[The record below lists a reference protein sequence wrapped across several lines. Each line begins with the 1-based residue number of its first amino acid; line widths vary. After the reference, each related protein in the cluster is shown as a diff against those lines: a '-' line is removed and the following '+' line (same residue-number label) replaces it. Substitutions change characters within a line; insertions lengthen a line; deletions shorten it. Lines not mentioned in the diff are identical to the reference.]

1 MDLIKSPL
9 HSKYIELNAKLT
21 DFAGWEMPISFSGLI
36 DEHNAV
42 RNSAGVFDISHMGV
56 ISIKGVNPKEYLQKF
71 FPTNLFSISVGQSC
85 YSLMLNE
92 TGGVIDDLII
102 YDLGLQEKDLSEVLL
117 IVNASRYKID
127 LEWLENNLKNNNLEI
142 TNAKKGK
149 VLIALQGKESFNY
162 FEKWSNYTI
171 SHLPYFGC
179 EYLNLKDHPPKDKI
193 FISKTG
199 YTGENGLEILLP
211 IALGINLWNFL
222 INHQVKPCGL
232 GARDTL
238 RLEAGLHL
246 YGQELNENTTPYE
259 AGLGW
264 LINLENNYYF
274 YGRKALEKQ
283 SILGIRKKL
292 VGIEIKGK
300 AIARKGYKIF
310 IDNQQIGEVTSGSWS
325 PSLKK
330 PIALAYIN
338 YEYAKINTN
347 VDIIIRGEKFNGII
361 SKRCFYKKNN

>member
-1 MDLIKSPL
+1 MNVSIEKASKIAVMIKPRIEKLI
-9 HSKYIELNAKLT
+9 
-21 DFAGWEMPISFSGLI
+21 GL
-36 DEHNAV
+36 
-42 RNSAGVFDISHMGV
+42 
-56 ISIKGVNPKEYLQKF
+56 
-71 FPTNLFSISVGQSC
+71 
-85 YSLMLNE
+85 
-92 TGGVIDDLII
+92 
-102 YDLGLQEKDLSEVLL
+102 
-117 IVNASRYKID
+117 
-127 LEWLENNLKNNNLEI
+127 
-142 TNAKKGK
+142 
-149 VLIALQGKESFNY
+149 KESFNY
-162 FEKWSNYTI
+162 FEQWSNYSI
-171 SHLPYFGC
+171 SHLPNFGC
-179 EYLNLKDHPPKDKI
+179 EYLKLKDDTLKNKI

-211 IALGINLWNFL
+211 VTLGLNLWNFL

-264 LINLENNYYF
+264 LINLESNYYF
-274 YGRKALEKQ
+274 YGRALEKQ
-283 SILGIRKKL
+283 SIIGIRKKL

-310 IDNQQIGEVTSGSWS
+310 IDNKQIGEVTSGSWS

-338 YEYAKINTN
+338 YEYAKINTI
-347 VDIIIRGEKFNGII
+347 VDVIIRGEKFNGII